1 MTKTDTPIYESM
13 VYDKENI
20 AEQQEKNSTF
30 QINVFRKV
38 NIQVENNEFIYKYM
52 IIFYSFSFLIPIY
65 I

>member
-30 QINVFRKV
+30 QINVFR
-38 NIQVENNEFIYKYM
+38 
-52 IIFYSFSFLIPIY
+52 
-65 I
+65 